1 MINMVFNPCGGSA
14 RKRNPEDSSADVS
27 ENDLKQTSDD
37 YVDEPHLEAG
47 ELSTS
52 EIIFI
57 LLCSPR
63 VNIKSSVYY
72 WSTVVDKIILLA
84 ITIGCVC
91 FIVSTLPQ
99 HRKPH
104 DVPQVVIDIEL
115 VTYILFT
122 VEYIPRLI
130 AGAFVRWDILRLA
143 VYVWPGDRNASYPE
157 DWYGRKLWDVFRDP
171 MHLLDFLAI
180 VPYWIALVLHED
192 IYGATVVFRLFR
204 LIRITRVFQVFFKN
218 GFGRSEGV
226 ILWMTVM
233 QSAGQIIRLALYY
246 GIAAFVFGTM
256 IFYAEMGEY
265 KEVGE
270 NGEKDWLVKN
280 VRGEWSPSQYRSI
293 LDGAWWFLV
302 TGTSVGY
309 GDIYPDTNLGRAI
322 ATIAIMIGL
331 IAVAL
336 PIGIIQTQFYSLT
349 TDPDANLRK
358 IMNEIYDEREERL
371 KQLFAEQEKRLLD
384 QMKVLMNQSSAAAAG
399 DTKASA
405 SLVPS
410 VSE

>member
-1 MINMVFNPCGGSA
+1 MINMITNPCGGSS

-27 ENDLKQTSDD
+27 KDEPKETSDD
-37 YVDEPHLEAG
+37 FIDEPHLEAAD
-47 ELSTS
+47 LSTS

-63 VNIKSSVYY
+63 VNIQSSVYY

-122 VEYIPRLI
+122 VEYVPRLI

-143 VYVWPGDRNASYPE
+143 VYDWRGDRSESYPE
-157 DWYGRKLWDVFRDP
+157 DWYGKKLWDVFRDP
-171 MHLLDFLAI
+171 MHLLDLLAI
-180 VPYWIALVLHED
+180 VPYWIALILHED

-218 GFGRSEGV
+218 GFGRSEGM
-226 ILWMTVM
+226 ILWMTVT

-265 KEVGE
+265 KDDGS
-270 NGEKDWLVKN
+270 GQDDWMVKN

-309 GDIYPDTNLGRAI
+309 GDIYPETNLGRAI

-331 IAVAL
+331 ITIAL

-349 TDPDANLRK
+349 TDTDANLK
-358 IMNEIYDEREERL
+358 SVVNQIFDEREERL
-371 KQLFAEQEKRLLD
+371 KELFAQQEKKLLD
-384 QMKVLMNQSSAAAAG
+384 QMRALMNQSSAAG
-399 DTKASA
+399 VDTKAS
-405 SLVPS
+405 SLVPAPT